1 MNRKWTPE
9 EVKGWYQKTGAITYY
24 NKEDMNIVVRK
35 PRSQGYT
42 VNWANPKAYLL
53 QGCILAI
60 VFAIIQLLK

>member
-24 NKEDMNIVVRK
+24 NKEDLNIVVRK

-42 VNWANPKAYLL
+42 VNWANPKAWLL
-53 QGCILAI
+53 QAAILLI
-60 VFAIIQLLK
+60 LFVILYILK